1 MAREL
6 FQNHEISKYWLT
18 FIFHKPSGPGKTS
31 NFSIGGFAPAVA
43 GFARSHPNMSDPTEF
58 VITATFMTAFGVF
71 ALTAAARKLLGN
83 PNLPA
88 AAPVD
93 PFPTDDGS
101 PYQPPALSASPP
113 ELPRGRVPV
122 WFYQPLDLL
131 GIGFI
136 FVLFFGLV
144 MASVRASDEAEAV
157 LDVGGMAA
165 SIAFQFISAG
175 IVAFFV
181 IPRIRPAEWLGLR
194 WPAWRWVFLI
204 APCAVFTMWMFFGG
218 LQVAGFM
225 EWIESLG
232 VEAVQDS
239 VKLLQTSTDPTIIGL
254 MVFAAVIAAPLCE
267 EIVFRGYLYPAA
279 KKFAGPWA
287 AGICSALVF
296 AAAHGSLAALL
307 PLFVFGCLL
316 VFIYEKTGSLWAPV
330 AVHFCFNGATVLIQM
345 IARYYNL
352 PLDAPL

>member
-1 MAREL
+1 MTREH
-6 FQNHEISKYWLT
+6 FQNHEISKCWLT
-18 FIFHKPSGPGKTS
+18 FIFCKPSGPGKTS
-31 NFSIGGFAPAVA
+31 NFSIGGFVPAGA
-43 GFARSHPNMSDPTEF
+43 GFERSHSNMPDPTEF
-58 VITATFMTAFGVF
+58 AITATFMTALGIFS
-71 ALTAAARKLLGN
+71 LTAAARKLLGN
-83 PNLPA
+83 SNLPA
-88 AAPVD
+88 AAPVES
-93 PFPTDDGS
+93 FPTDEGS
-101 PYQPPALSASPP
+101 PYQPPASPP
-113 ELPRGRVPV
+113 ELPCGRVPV

-144 MASVRASDEAEAV
+144 MASVKASDEAKLT

-175 IVAFFV
+175 IVTFFV
-181 IPRIRPAEWLGLR
+181 IPRVRPVEWLGLR

-204 APCAVFTMWMFFGG
+204 APCAVVTMWMFFGG
-218 LQVAGFM
+218 LQVSGFM

-287 AGICSALVF
+287 AGVCSALVF

-316 VFIYEKTGSLWAPV
+316 VFIYEKTGSLWASV

>member
-6 FQNHEISKYWLT
+6 FQNHEISKDWLT
-18 FIFHKPSGPGKTS
+18 FASPNRQDRKTS
-31 NFSIGGFAPAVA
+31 NFSIGGFARTDA
-43 GFARSHPNMSDPTEF
+43 GFKRSHSNMSDPTEF
-58 VITATFMTAFGVF
+58 VITATFMAAMGIF
-71 ALTAAARKLLGN
+71 AVTAAVRRLRGIQIS
-83 PNLPA
+83 PA
-88 AAPVD
+88 AVPVEALSS
-93 PFPTDDGS
+93 DDGS
-101 PYQPPALSASPP
+101 PYQTPGSPAFPP
-113 ELPRGRVPV
+113 ELPHGRVPV
-122 WFYQPLDLL
+122 WLYQPLDLL

-144 MASVRASDEAEAV
+144 MASVRASAEAELV
-157 LDVGGMAA
+157 LDVNGMVA

-175 IVAFFV
+175 IVTFFV
-181 IPRIRPAEWLGLR
+181 IPRIRPVEWLGLR

-204 APCAVFTMWMFFGG
+204 APCGVFSMWMFFGA
-218 LQVAGFM
+218 LQASGFM
-225 EWIESLG
+225 EWMESLG

-239 VKLLQTSTDPTIIGL
+239 VKLLQTSTDPAIIGL
-254 MVFAAVIAAPLCE
+254 MVFAAVVAAPLCE
-267 EIVFRGYLYPAA
+267 EIVFRGYFYPAA
-279 KKFAGPWA
+279 KKFVGPWA

-307 PLFVFGCLL
+307 PLFVFGCVL

-345 IARYYNL
+345 IARHYHL

>member
-1 MAREL
+1 M
-6 FQNHEISKYWLT
+6 
-18 FIFHKPSGPGKTS
+18 P
-31 NFSIGGFAPAVA
+31 
-43 GFARSHPNMSDPTEF
+43 DPTEF
-58 VITATFMTAFGVF
+58 AITATFMTALGIFS
-71 ALTAAARKLLGN
+71 LTAAARKLFGN
-83 PNLPA
+83 PAPPA
-88 AAPVD
+88 AAAVD
-93 PFPTDDGS
+93 PFPMDDGS
-101 PYQPPALSASPP
+101 PYQPPASAALPP
-113 ELPRGRVPV
+113 ELPSGRVPV
-122 WFYQPLDLL
+122 WLYQPLDLL

-144 MASVRASDEAEAV
+144 MASVRASNKAELV
-157 LDVGGMAA
+157 LDVGGMVA
-165 SIAFQFISAG
+165 SIAFLFISAG
-175 IVAFFV
+175 IVTFFV
-181 IPRIRPAEWLGLR
+181 IARIRPVEWLGLR

-204 APCAVFTMWMFFGG
+204 APSAVFSMWMFFGG
-218 LQVAGFM
+218 LQAIGFM

-239 VKLLQTSTDPTIIGL
+239 VKLLQTSTDPAVIGL

-279 KKFAGPWA
+279 KKFVGPWA
-287 AGICSALVF
+287 AGACSALVF

-345 IARYYNL
+345 IARYYHL

>member
-1 MAREL
+1 LAGLRP
-6 FQNHEISKYWLT
+6 
-18 FIFHKPSGPGKTS
+18 PSQGS
-31 NFSIGGFAPAVA
+31 SEANF
-43 GFARSHPNMSDPTEF
+43 NMPDPTEF
-58 VITATFMTAFGVF
+58 AITATFMTALGIFS
-71 ALTAAARKLLGN
+71 LTAAARKLLGN
-83 PNLPA
+83 PAPPA
-88 AAPVD
+88 AAAVD

-101 PYQPPALSASPP
+101 PYQPPASAALPP
-113 ELPRGRVPV
+113 ELPSGRVPV
-122 WFYQPLDLL
+122 WLYQPLDLL

-144 MASVRASDEAEAV
+144 MASVRASNKAELV
-157 LDVGGMAA
+157 LDVGGMVA
-165 SIAFQFISAG
+165 SIAFLFISAG
-175 IVAFFV
+175 IVTFFV
-181 IPRIRPAEWLGLR
+181 IARIRPVEWLGLR

-204 APCAVFTMWMFFGG
+204 APSAVFSMWMFFGG
-218 LQVAGFM
+218 LQAIGFM

-239 VKLLQTSTDPTIIGL
+239 VKLLQTSTDPAVIGL

-279 KKFAGPWA
+279 KKFVGPWA
-287 AGICSALVF
+287 AGACSALVF

-345 IARYYNL
+345 IARYYHL